1 MIYFDNN
8 ATTRPAPEVVAAV
21 HEAMASL
28 WANPSSVHRFG
39 QQVRQRIE
47 LAREQVCALL
57 HCDPAELVFTSGGTE
72 SANLAVQ
79 GTLTRQ
85 RARGRNVIISTPIE
99 HAAIREPLEHL
110 DQTDDTAQVEWLP
123 VDHNGDVAPDA
134 LREVMQTHTGKVAL
148 VSIQWANN
156 ETGTI
161 QDIDELVATSKD
173 VDRRAVFH
181 TDATQWV
188 GKMTTDLAATP
199 VDLLTF
205 AGHKFHGP
213 KGIGGLFIRRGVRV
227 YPVQRGGPHERERRG
242 GTEYGPG
249 IIGLGV
255 AAELAQS
262 RLDLRGTPDNPFAR
276 VQELR
281 DRFESEI
288 VESIPECSVNGATAR
303 HGRLFN
309 TSNIAFHRLEA
320 EALLLLLSEGGVCAS
335 AGAACS
341 SGSLDPSPVLLAM
354 GIDPIAAHGSVRFSL
369 SVDTTES
376 EVGDAIEI
384 TRTVVARLRKVLPV
398 DD

>member
-8 ATTRPAPEVVAAV
+8 ATTQPAPDVVDAV
-21 HEAMASL
+21 HEAMTSL

-47 LAREQVCALL
+47 LAREQVCRLL
-57 HCDPAELVFTSGGTE
+57 NCDPAELVFTSGGTE
-72 SANLAVQ
+72 SANLALT
-79 GTLTRQ
+79 GTLARQ
-85 RARGRNVIISTPIE
+85 RARGRSVVISTPIE

-110 DQTDDTAQVEWLP
+110 ERTDDETTVVWLP
-123 VDHNGDVAPDA
+123 VDRNGCVSPTDLERTMTAHA
-134 LREVMQTHTGKVAL
+134 GKVAL

-161 QDIDELVATSKD
+161 QPINQLVDVCKD

-188 GKMTTDLAATP
+188 GKMPTDLGATG

-213 KGIGGLFIRRGVRV
+213 KGVGGLFVRRGVRIQ
-227 YPVQRGGPHERERRG
+227 PVQRGGPHERERRG

-249 IIGLGV
+249 IIGMGV
-255 AAELAQS
+255 AAELARA
-262 RLDLRGTPDNPFAR
+262 RLDLWGTPEDPAQR
-276 VQELR
+276 VQKLR
-281 DRFESEI
+281 DAFESA
-288 VESIPECSVNGATAR
+288 VVSLVPESSINCADAS
-303 HGRLFN
+303 HGRLWN
-309 TSNIAFHRLEA
+309 TTNIAFHRLEA
-320 EALLLLLSEGGVCAS
+320 EAMLLLLSEAGVCAS

-354 GIDPIAAHGSVRFSL
+354 GIDPIEAHGSVRFSL
-369 SVDTTES
+369 SINTTES
-376 EVGDAIEI
+376 EVREAIEI
-384 TRTVVARLRKVLPV
+384 TRTVAGRLRKVLPV